1 MDDSAACM
9 HPHLNCTSLLNTNIW
24 RKKKGYWIYCNPHE
38 QSYLSRRNKICSFG
52 PLKVQ
57 RQTQKV
63 DDDTTGVVWTNIAWA
78 SCMCYTKK
86 SWRSWIHFRNY
97 SCIPVLNVNSTNFIF
112 LLQTRWESSAC
123 LQRLGQGLVSQKCYM
138 VMNCRLW
145 IYKSPHETIKKTH
158 IKSRKNL
165 AVQDQPDWVQRET
178 IFPAKRNDA
187 TL

>member
-1 MDDSAACM
+1 MECHHIIDVLGNSSPQKNLCDNMDDSAACM

-86 SWRSWIHFRNY
+86 SWRSWTILEIIHAY
-97 SCIPVLNVNSTNFIF
+97 PF
-112 LLQTRWESSAC
+112 LKLTQQISYFC
-123 LQRLGQGLVSQKCYM
+123 CRLGEKALRACNDLVRDWSPKS
-138 VMNCRLW
+138 VIWLW
-145 IYKSPHETIKKTH
+145 IVAFESIKPHMK
-158 IKSRKNL
+158 
-165 AVQDQPDWVQRET
+165 Q
-178 IFPAKRNDA
+178 
-187 TL
+187 